1 VAANIRAEIGR
12 AGLTKLE
19 VARRLGLS
27 SGGFSLKLSGARP
40 ITLGEI
46 EAIADM
52 FGLDPAELLVRR
64 TPRRGPEMAN
74 APVAYA
80 TGASA
85 RPKGLE
91 PPTFWSGVQRD
102 EHLAEIVPLPVVSE
116 PAIER
121 DELATVHT
129 LSPAT
134 TLSTDVDLELPHAR

>member
-1 VAANIRAEIGR
+1 MTATPIHPQASPDEPPLAYVVAANIRAEIGR

-91 PPTFWSGVQRD
+91 PPTF
-102 EHLAEIVPLPVVSE
+102 
-116 PAIER
+116 
-121 DELATVHT
+121 
-129 LSPAT
+129 
-134 TLSTDVDLELPHAR
+134 